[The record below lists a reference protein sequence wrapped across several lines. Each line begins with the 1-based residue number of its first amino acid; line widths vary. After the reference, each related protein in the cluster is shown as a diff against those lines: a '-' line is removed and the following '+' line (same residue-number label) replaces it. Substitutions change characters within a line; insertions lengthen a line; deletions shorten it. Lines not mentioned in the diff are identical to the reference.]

1 MSNESSDFAFLFPI
15 LHSRNRVPDLE
26 ALRTWYEAVSD
37 ALQFEVPHDLFA
49 LWAFAHSGE
58 PTLIAPEELAADSL
72 QVPHPHPFV
81 DPHALARI
89 EDRVQSARYASVI
102 CRPIRHGSSDVGV
115 LLIAAFRPELYG
127 LRESAVVDSATEA
140 MAPMLA
146 RYSRGGHASE
156 VIIEPTP
163 PPPDAMVESEAEPP
177 PEASSDAVEE
187 MTPPRPSGPAKRP
200 GQAES
205 AEAEDL
211 NALYRA
217 VAEATAGA
225 GTPRDFMLALSFAM
239 QPLLPHDG
247 IDLLVPSGSED
258 QHYRLGLHGHG
269 PLWADP
275 GLALGPEDFSPARL
289 FGGISQAL
297 IRDGETDSRGPMPRL
312 TNVSGPDETP
322 RSLLGVQL
330 RVVERPV
337 GYLMVGSAGPGLYE
351 ESDLVLLDTVGA
363 LIAPRVH
370 GFVLEWQH
378 EVLRGQFD
386 VLRHIPMHLS
396 RIAEELATTP
406 LLGEGTRRFVK
417 SASALLPVNAVEFA
431 VRLSNEGRVAVVKP
445 GQQTPLADL
454 PQEPIE
460 GTGVSRVVRGEIP
473 YLLSSQDSPPLSVLV
488 VPLRVGGTILGA
500 MAMTSPGSAAFSRTD
515 LAVAQ
520 QLADLVS
527 PHFELARRVATAPLF
542 VPGWKRSTF

>member
-72 QVPHPHPFV
+72 QVPQPHPFV

-127 LRESAVVDSATEA
+127 IREHAVVESATEA

-156 VIIEPTP
+156 VILEPP
-163 PPPDAMVESEAEPP
+163 AAP
-177 PEASSDAVEE
+177 PEATEPSEE
-187 MTPPRPSGPAKRP
+187 PSLEAPAEEAGEIAQPPRASGPATRS
-200 GQAES
+200 GAAEHS
-205 AEAEDL
+205 EAADL

-247 IDLLVPSGSED
+247 SICWCRVVQRTSTT
-258 QHYRLGLHGHG
+258 
-269 PLWADP
+269 
-275 GLALGPEDFSPARL
+275 GLACTAMGR
-289 FGGISQAL
+289 
-297 IRDGETDSRGPMPRL
+297 
-312 TNVSGPDETP
+312 SGPILDWRSDP
-322 RSLLGVQL
+322 RTFL
-330 RVVERPV
+330 RADCSAVLPRP
-337 GYLMVGSAGPGLYE
+337 
-351 ESDLVLLDTVGA
+351 
-363 LIAPRVH
+363 
-370 GFVLEWQH
+370 
-378 EVLRGQFD
+378 
-386 VLRHIPMHLS
+386 
-396 RIAEELATTP
+396 
-406 LLGEGTRRFVK
+406 
-417 SASALLPVNAVEFA
+417 
-431 VRLSNEGRVAVVKP
+431 
-445 GQQTPLADL
+445 
-454 PQEPIE
+454 
-460 GTGVSRVVRGEIP
+460 
-473 YLLSSQDSPPLSVLV
+473 
-488 VPLRVGGTILGA
+488 
-500 MAMTSPGSAAFSRTD
+500 
-515 LAVAQ
+515 
-520 QLADLVS
+520 
-527 PHFELARRVATAPLF
+527 
-542 VPGWKRSTF
+542 